1 MPVKP
6 GLFSFS
12 VSLYFFFI
20 FFYFLQV
27 HGFHSRLLA
36 SLSLLDTVSVQSTSL
51 TPEQVVLFFC
61 LVFKFFK
68 PEALRKRAQVRG
80 AKADARK
87 QAETGGV
94 QSVSSVGAE
103 VMSVSC
109 VCFSVFDSPKCCV

>member
-1 MPVKP
+1 M
-6 GLFSFS
+6 
-12 VSLYFFFI
+12 
-20 FFYFLQV
+20 

-109 VCFSVFDSPKCCV
+109 VCFSVFDSPKCRV